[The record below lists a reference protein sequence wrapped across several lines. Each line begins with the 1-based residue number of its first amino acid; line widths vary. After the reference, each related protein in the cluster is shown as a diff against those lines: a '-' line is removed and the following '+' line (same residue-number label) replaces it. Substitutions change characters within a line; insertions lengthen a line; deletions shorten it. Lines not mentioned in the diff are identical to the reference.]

1 MKIIHHIMQILVDL
15 AVKNLMINVAN
26 SIGQQIRERR
36 KDLKINQAKLAQ
48 LSGIGLNS
56 LSRLESGKGNPT
68 LESLQKIA
76 EVLGFELKFVIKG
89 T

>member
-1 MKIIHHIMQILVDL
+1 MQY
-15 AVKNLMINVAN
+15 MAN
-26 SIGQQIRERR
+26 SIGRQIRERR

>member
-1 MKIIHHIMQILVDL
+1 MQHI
-15 AVKNLMINVAN
+15 AN

>member
-1 MKIIHHIMQILVDL
+1 M
-15 AVKNLMINVAN
+15 AN
-26 SIGQQIRERR
+26 SIGLQIRERR

-68 LESLQKIA
+68 LGSLQKIA

>member
-1 MKIIHHIMQILVDL
+1 M
-15 AVKNLMINVAN
+15 ANL
-26 SIGQQIRERR
+26 IGQQIRERR

-76 EVLGFELKFVIKG
+76 EVLGFELKFVVKG

>member
-1 MKIIHHIMQILVDL
+1 M
-15 AVKNLMINVAN
+15 AN

-48 LSGIGLNS
+48 LSGIEMNS

-68 LESLQKIA
+68 LGSLQKIA

>member
-1 MKIIHHIMQILVDL
+1 MAK
-15 AVKNLMINVAN
+15 
-26 SIGQQIRERR
+26 SIGLQIRERR

-68 LESLQKIA
+68 LGSLQKIA

>member
-1 MKIIHHIMQILVDL
+1 M
-15 AVKNLMINVAN
+15 AN

-76 EVLGFELKFVIKG
+76 EVLGFELKFVVKG

>member
-1 MKIIHHIMQILVDL
+1 MQYM
-15 AVKNLMINVAN
+15 ANL
-26 SIGQQIRERR
+26 IGQQIRKRR

-76 EVLGFELKFVIKG
+76 EVLGFELKFVVKEK
-89 T
+89 

>member
-1 MKIIHHIMQILVDL
+1 MQY
-15 AVKNLMINVAN
+15 MAN
-26 SIGQQIRERR
+26 SIGHQIRERR

-76 EVLGFELKFVIKG
+76 EVLGFELKFVVKEK
-89 T
+89 

>member
-1 MKIIHHIMQILVDL
+1 M
-15 AVKNLMINVAN
+15 AN

-68 LESLQKIA
+68 LRSLQKIA

>member
-1 MKIIHHIMQILVDL
+1 MQILVDL
-15 AVKNLMINVAN
+15 AVKNLMINVKYATY
-26 SIGQQIRERR
+26 GKFDWAADC

-68 LESLQKIA
+68 LGSLQKIA

>member
-1 MKIIHHIMQILVDL
+1 MQY
-15 AVKNLMINVAN
+15 MAN
-26 SIGQQIRERR
+26 SIGQQIRKRR

-68 LESLQKIA
+68 LESLQKIV

>member
-1 MKIIHHIMQILVDL
+1 MQH
-15 AVKNLMINVAN
+15 MAN

-68 LESLQKIA
+68 LGSLQKIA
-76 EVLGFELKFVIKG
+76 EILGFELKFVIKG

>member
-1 MKIIHHIMQILVDL
+1 MQH
-15 AVKNLMINVAN
+15 MAN

-76 EVLGFELKFVIKG
+76 EVLGFELKFVIEGK
-89 T
+89 

>member
-1 MKIIHHIMQILVDL
+1 M
-15 AVKNLMINVAN
+15 AN

-76 EVLGFELKFVIKG
+76 EVLGFELKFVIEGK
-89 T
+89 

>member
-1 MKIIHHIMQILVDL
+1 MQY
-15 AVKNLMINVAN
+15 MAN

-68 LESLQKIA
+68 LGSLQKIA
-76 EVLGFELKFVIKG
+76 EVLGFELKFVVKG

>member
-1 MKIIHHIMQILVDL
+1 MQY
-15 AVKNLMINVAN
+15 MAN

-76 EVLGFELKFVIKG
+76 EVLGFELKFVIEGK
-89 T
+89 

>member
-1 MKIIHHIMQILVDL
+1 M
-15 AVKNLMINVAN
+15 AN

-68 LESLQKIA
+68 LGSLQKIA
-76 EVLGFELKFVIKG
+76 EVLGFELIFVIKG

>member
-1 MKIIHHIMQILVDL
+1 M
-15 AVKNLMINVAN
+15 AN

-36 KDLKINQAKLAQ
+36 KDLRINRAKLAQ

>member
-1 MKIIHHIMQILVDL
+1 M
-15 AVKNLMINVAN
+15 AN

>member
-1 MKIIHHIMQILVDL
+1 MQY
-15 AVKNLMINVAN
+15 MAN

-68 LESLQKIA
+68 LGSLQKIA

>member
-1 MKIIHHIMQILVDL
+1 MQH
-15 AVKNLMINVAN
+15 MAN

-68 LESLQKIA
+68 LGSLQKIA

>member
-1 MKIIHHIMQILVDL
+1 M
-15 AVKNLMINVAN
+15 AN
-26 SIGQQIRERR
+26 SIGRQIRERR

-56 LSRLESGKGNPT
+56 LSRLESGKGNPK

>member
-1 MKIIHHIMQILVDL
+1 MQHM
-15 AVKNLMINVAN
+15 AS

-68 LESLQKIA
+68 LRSLQKIA

>member
-1 MKIIHHIMQILVDL
+1 MQYI
-15 AVKNLMINVAN
+15 AN

>member
-1 MKIIHHIMQILVDL
+1 M
-15 AVKNLMINVAN
+15 AN
-26 SIGQQIRERR
+26 SIGKQIRERR

-68 LESLQKIA
+68 LGSLQKIA

>member
-1 MKIIHHIMQILVDL
+1 MQY
-15 AVKNLMINVAN
+15 MAN
-26 SIGQQIRERR
+26 SIGRQIRERR
-36 KDLKINQAKLAQ
+36 KDLKINQTKLAQ

>member
-1 MKIIHHIMQILVDL
+1 MQY
-15 AVKNLMINVAN
+15 MAN

>member
-1 MKIIHHIMQILVDL
+1 MQYM
-15 AVKNLMINVAN
+15 ANL
-26 SIGQQIRERR
+26 IGRQIRERR

-76 EVLGFELKFVIKG
+76 EVLGFELKFVVKG
-89 T
+89 K

>member
-1 MKIIHHIMQILVDL
+1 MQY
-15 AVKNLMINVAN
+15 MAN

-36 KDLKINQAKLAQ
+36 KDLKINQAKLAH

>member
-1 MKIIHHIMQILVDL
+1 MQH
-15 AVKNLMINVAN
+15 MAN
-26 SIGQQIRERR
+26 SIGRQIRERR

-68 LESLQKIA
+68 LGSLQKIA

>member
-1 MKIIHHIMQILVDL
+1 MQY
-15 AVKNLMINVAN
+15 MAN

-56 LSRLESGKGNPT
+56 LSRLESGKSNPT

-76 EVLGFELKFVIKG
+76 DVLGFELKFVIKG

>member
-1 MKIIHHIMQILVDL
+1 M
-15 AVKNLMINVAN
+15 AN
-26 SIGQQIRERR
+26 SIGPQIRERR

>member
-1 MKIIHHIMQILVDL
+1 MQH
-15 AVKNLMINVAN
+15 MAN
-26 SIGQQIRERR
+26 SIGLQIRERR

-68 LESLQKIA
+68 LGSLQKIA

>member
-1 MKIIHHIMQILVDL
+1 MQH
-15 AVKNLMINVAN
+15 MAN

-36 KDLKINQAKLAQ
+36 KDLKISQAKLAQ

>member
-1 MKIIHHIMQILVDL
+1 M
-15 AVKNLMINVAN
+15 AN

-76 EVLGFELKFVIKG
+76 EVLGFELKFVVKEK
-89 T
+89 

>member
-1 MKIIHHIMQILVDL
+1 M
-15 AVKNLMINVAN
+15 AN
-26 SIGQQIRERR
+26 SIGKQIRERR

-48 LSGIGLNS
+48 LSSIGLNS

-68 LESLQKIA
+68 LGSLQKIA